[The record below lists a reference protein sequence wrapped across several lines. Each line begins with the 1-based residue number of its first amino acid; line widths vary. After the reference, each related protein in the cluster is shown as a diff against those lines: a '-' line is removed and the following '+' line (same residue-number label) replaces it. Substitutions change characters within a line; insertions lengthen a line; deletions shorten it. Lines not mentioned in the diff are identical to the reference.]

1 MIKKIKEKL
10 FKNYVH
16 EHDLP
21 YTKYNEDKLVVTRT
35 LKLDKDVAETINKTI
50 AVFNNEFGSLR
61 RINSSDVVNIGLE
74 CFFKQLC
81 ILNEEEAIFYLKN
94 KALKEIEK
102 ELANSNIDLSKYD
115 GLADLED
122 GKL

>member
-1 MIKKIKEKL
+1 MIITIHFEFFVNYL
-10 FKNYVH
+10 LRFADSIILINVDFILGSLTKN
-16 EHDLP
+16 P
-21 YTKYNEDKLVVTRT
+21 ST
-35 LKLDKDVAETINKTI
+35 
-50 AVFNNEFGSLR
+50 SLR